1 MIQIKEVNI
10 GKEKGTYS
18 EGPEEAQSAAW
29 VINLGEANGEGLI
42 SGLCSWVNRVENV
55 EELSLGRKMMSL
67 ILGYFK
73 GEVPVGFLWK
83 ILYRPLD
90 HGRSALLIMM
100 VAVSGLIVNAA

>member
-1 MIQIKEVNI
+1 MID
-10 GKEKGTYS
+10 
-18 EGPEEAQSAAW
+18 
-29 VINLGEANGEGLI
+29 LGEANGEGLN

-73 GEVPVGFLWK
+73 DEVPVGFLWK
-83 ILYRPLD
+83 ILCRPLD